1 MVGDTHF
8 RFSGG
13 FGPRHVHEQ
22 MMSNSDWDIAM
33 ELGIGVYKSRG
44 SDKAYY
50 GLETHANTGWSSR
63 FNSVNSATDTTTTTL
78 LVHNSSSMDVMAFVG
93 KALNERW
100 SAEIGAGG
108 QLSWVKWLGS
118 TQQATD
124 RSRLVPK
131 VRIGLNRKVTDN
143 GKVFVA
149 VNHAFNTYDKLGCSS
164 GSANCFD
171 DEGFASVTDVKLG
184 VMYEME

>member
-1 MVGDTHF
+1 
-8 RFSGG
+8 
-13 FGPRHVHEQ
+13 
-22 MMSNSDWDIAM
+22 MSNSDWDIAM

-78 LVHNSSSMDVMAFVG
+78 LVHNSSSMDVMA
-93 KALNERW
+93 
-100 SAEIGAGG
+100 
-108 QLSWVKWLGS
+108 WVKWLGS

-149 VNHAFNTYDKLGCSS
+149 VNHAFNTYGKLGCSS